1 MEQEKRRTSR
11 AGVWALFG
19 LIACAWAAGWPPVAA
34 GQQVQLPV
42 VVHVENTY
50 NQSPIDYRI
59 QSRAERPNYI
69 IYRLTY
75 PSPVVTPLPQNN
87 TVPAAYYLPKH
98 ARPDD
103 PKRPAVICMHI
114 LDGNEE
120 LMRMTCGTLA
130 AHGIP
135 AIAFKLP
142 YYGERGPVEGPKLL
156 ADNPRLLL
164 GALVQG
170 LEDVRRTVDV
180 LASRPEIAPDRI
192 GIMGISLGGIAAG
205 SAAGIEPRLNRAMLI
220 LAGGDEMAII
230 HHARE
235 TRELSQLIQA
245 LSADDRAVVEQAIAA
260 VDPLRHAAEL
270 RQRAV
275 DGKVL
280 MVNAAK
286 DEVIPR
292 ACTEKLAAAL
302 GIGDKVRWLD
312 GLGHYTAIAA
322 LPQILEEMVAFFGED
337 LDPSLRVKPAA
348 PAVRTP
354 IETVLGLAQ
363 QALGFLTAE
372 PTRGR
377 CHFAEVA
384 ASVTARQQKPVSG
397 RLLFV
402 RGSEGKFK
410 LEAKL
415 PVVGEVSMGQ
425 GKYPWMASAGK
436 KLFRGTKGLAA
447 KPGDPLAFAG
457 PECMTRVRVAAG
469 ALAGA
474 MLAPEIL
481 DSLVTVTEEPAR
493 DGKRALH
500 LAVKGRKGKSGGT
513 AEIVFKPDGKTPEQ
527 VTFDA
532 PGAKGTVEFRQWQ
545 TNTIAP
551 DEVFDPPSGL
561 EEQEVEAV
569 ALQHVFSAMFSFAME
584 NLE

>member
-1 MEQEKRRTSR
+1 LAWVLLGLV
-11 AGVWALFG
+11 AGGW
-19 LIACAWAAGWPPVAA
+19 AGWPPGAA
-34 GQQVQLPV
+34 AQQVRLPIV
-42 VVHVENTY
+42 IHVENTY
-50 NQSPIDYRI
+50 NNAPFDYVI
-59 QSRAERPNYI
+59 ESRAERPNYVV
-69 IYRLTY
+69 YRLTY

-87 TVPAAYYLPKH
+87 TVPAVYYLPKH

-120 LMRMTCGTLA
+120 LMRMTCSSLA
-130 AHGIP
+130 SRGIP
-135 AIAFKLP
+135 AVAFKLP
-142 YYGERGPVEGPKLL
+142 YYGERGPVGGPRIL

-164 GALVQG
+164 GALLQG
-170 LEDVRRTVDV
+170 IEDVRRTVDV

-192 GIMGISLGGIAAG
+192 GIMGISLGGIAAAT
-205 SAAGIEPRLNRAMLI
+205 AAGMEPRLHRAMLI

-245 LSADDRAVVEQAIAA
+245 LSAEDRAEVERAIAA

-270 RQRAV
+270 RERAAE
-275 DGKVL
+275 GKVL
-280 MVNAAK
+280 MINAAR

-302 GIGDKVRWLD
+302 GIRDKVRWLD

-322 LPQILEEMVAFFGED
+322 LPQILEEMAAFFGED

-348 PAVRTP
+348 SAARTP
-354 IETVLGLAQ
+354 VETVLALAQ

-372 PTRGR
+372 PTNGR
-377 CHFAEVA
+377 CHFAELVV
-384 ASVTARQQKPVSG
+384 SVTPNGQKPYDG

-410 LEAKL
+410 LESKL

-425 GKYPWMASAGK
+425 GKYPWMAAAGK
-436 KLFRGTKGLAA
+436 KLFKGLKGLQG

-457 PECMTRVRVAAG
+457 PEGMMRVRVAAG

-481 DSLVTVTEEPAR
+481 DSIVTVTDAPAR

-500 LAVKGRKGKSGGT
+500 LAIKGRKGKSGG
-513 AEIVFKPDGKTPEQ
+513 AIDLVFKSDGKTPESLG
-527 VTFDA
+527 FDVPA
-532 PGAKGTVEFRQWQ
+532 ARGTVEFRQWQ
-545 TNTIAP
+545 ANTIAP
-551 DEVFDPPSGL
+551 DEVFDPPVGL
-561 EEQEVEAV
+561 AEQEVEAT
-569 ALQHVFSAMFSFAME
+569 ALQRVFSAMFSFAME